1 MKFPSISLSREWKEL
16 KKFES
21 LESSVRSIV
30 FYAENKASMNHFKS
44 LIDELTESLGREICY
59 ITSNRSDPI
68 LTTKNNKIHTFY
80 VGSGTA
86 RDKLFLGLKAD
97 VLVTDMPDLETYHIK
112 RSKTHPVHYVYVF
125 HSMFSIHSY
134 LRKGALDNYDTIFC
148 VGQHHVNEIRETEKV
163 YGLKSKNLINYGYGR
178 LDTLLQERE
187 NFQRI
192 NHNTKDLIIIAPSY
206 GNNNLL
212 EKCGPGLIAIFLKL
226 NFKVMLRPHF
236 ITLRDSTKL
245 INSIKEKF
253 GKNRNFV
260 LERDIIPSD
269 SFHNSLFMISDWS
282 GISLEYAFALERPVL
297 FVDVPKKIN
306 NPDFEKIHCEIIET
320 NIRREIGY
328 VISPNELERIPEK
341 INSLLQNL
349 DKFRKKIIKIRSKT
363 VFNIGKSA
371 IMGAKHIIK
380 IADEHKEI
388 NKL

>member
-86 RDKLFLGLKAD
+86 RDKLFLSLKAD

-112 RSKTHPVHYVYVF
+112 RSKTHTVHYVYVF

-282 GISLEYAFALERPVL
+282 GISLEYAFALEQPVL

-349 DKFRKKIIKIRSKT
+349 DKFRKKIRKIRSKT

>member
-86 RDKLFLGLKAD
+86 RDKLFLSLKAD

-112 RSKTHPVHYVYVF
+112 RSKTHTVHYVYVF

-349 DKFRKKIIKIRSKT
+349 DKFRKKIRKIRSKT

>member
-86 RDKLFLGLKAD
+86 RDKLFLSLKAD

>member
-212 EKCGPGLIAIFLKL
+212 EKCGLALIEILLKL

-245 INSIKEKF
+245 IDSIKEKF

-349 DKFRKKIIKIRSKT
+349 DKFRKKIRKIRSKT

>member
-212 EKCGPGLIAIFLKL
+212 EKCGLGLIDILLKL

>member
-86 RDKLFLGLKAD
+86 RDKLFLSLKAD

-212 EKCGPGLIAIFLKL
+212 EKCGLGLIDILLKL

-236 ITLRDSTKL
+236 ITLRYSTKL
-245 INSIKEKF
+245 IDSIKEKF

-260 LERDIIPSD
+260 LESGIIPSD
-269 SFHNSLFMISDWS
+269 SFHNSLCMISDWS

-349 DKFRKKIIKIRSKT
+349 DKFRKKIRKIRSKT
-363 VFNIGKSA
+363 VYNIGKSA
-371 IMGAKHIIK
+371 IIGAKHIIK

>member
-349 DKFRKKIIKIRSKT
+349 DKFRKKIRKIRSKT

>member
-86 RDKLFLGLKAD
+86 RDKLFLSLKAD

-148 VGQHHVNEIRETEKV
+148 VGRHHVNEIRETEKV

-245 INSIKEKF
+245 IDSIKEKF

-260 LERDIIPSD
+260 LERGIIPSD
-269 SFHNSLFMISDWS
+269 SFHNSLCMVSDWS
-282 GISLEYAFALERPVL
+282 GISLEYAFALEQPVL

>member
-59 ITSNRSDPI
+59 ITSNPSDPI

-86 RDKLFLGLKAD
+86 RDKLFLSLKAD

-112 RSKTHPVHYVYVF
+112 RSKTHTVHYVYVF

-349 DKFRKKIIKIRSKT
+349 DKFRKKIRKIRSKT

>member
-112 RSKTHPVHYVYVF
+112 RSKTHTVHYVYVF

-212 EKCGPGLIAIFLKL
+212 EKCGLGLIAIFLKL

-245 INSIKEKF
+245 IDSIKEKF

-282 GISLEYAFALERPVL
+282 GISLEHAFALERPVL

>member
-59 ITSNRSDPI
+59 ITSNPSDPI

-349 DKFRKKIIKIRSKT
+349 DEFRKKIIKIRSKT

>member
-86 RDKLFLGLKAD
+86 RDKLFLSLKAD

-212 EKCGPGLIAIFLKL
+212 EKCGLGLTDILLKL

-236 ITLRDSTKL
+236 ITLRYSTKL
-245 INSIKEKF
+245 IDSIKEKF

-260 LERDIIPSD
+260 LESGIIPSD
-269 SFHNSLFMISDWS
+269 SFHNSLCMISDWS

-349 DKFRKKIIKIRSKT
+349 DKFRKKIRKIRSKT
-363 VFNIGKSA
+363 DFNICKSA

>member
-86 RDKLFLGLKAD
+86 RDKLFLSLKAD

-148 VGQHHVNEIRETEKV
+148 VGRHHVNEIRETEKV

-212 EKCGPGLIAIFLKL
+212 EKCGLGLTDILLKL

-245 INSIKEKF
+245 IDSIKEKF

-349 DKFRKKIIKIRSKT
+349 DKFRKKIRKIRSKT

>member
-112 RSKTHPVHYVYVF
+112 RSKTHTVHYVYVF

-212 EKCGPGLIAIFLKL
+212 EKCGLGLTDILLKL

-236 ITLRDSTKL
+236 ITLRYSTKL
-245 INSIKEKF
+245 IDSIKEKF

-269 SFHNSLFMISDWS
+269 SFHNSLCMISDWS

-328 VISPNELERIPEK
+328 VISPNELEVIPEK

-349 DKFRKKIIKIRSKT
+349 DKFRKKIRKIRSKT
-363 VFNIGKSA
+363 VYNIGKSA
-371 IMGAKHIIK
+371 IIGAKHIIK

>member
-59 ITSNRSDPI
+59 ITSNPSDPI

-86 RDKLFLGLKAD
+86 RDKLFLSLKAD

-212 EKCGPGLIAIFLKL
+212 EKCGPGLIDILLKL

-349 DKFRKKIIKIRSKT
+349 DKFRKKIRKIRSKT

>member
-30 FYAENKASMNHFKS
+30 FYAENMASMNHFKS

-212 EKCGPGLIAIFLKL
+212 EKCGLGLIDILLKL

-245 INSIKEKF
+245 IDSIKEKF

-349 DKFRKKIIKIRSKT
+349 DKFRKKIRKIRSKT

>member
-112 RSKTHPVHYVYVF
+112 RSKTHTVHYVYVF

-212 EKCGPGLIAIFLKL
+212 EKCGLGLIAIFLKL

-349 DKFRKKIIKIRSKT
+349 DKFRKKIRKIRSKT

>member
-1 MKFPSISLSREWKEL
+1 M
-16 KKFES
+16 
-21 LESSVRSIV
+21 
-30 FYAENKASMNHFKS
+30 
-44 LIDELTESLGREICY
+44 
-59 ITSNRSDPI
+59 
-68 LTTKNNKIHTFY
+68 
-80 VGSGTA
+80 
-86 RDKLFLGLKAD
+86 
-97 VLVTDMPDLETYHIK
+97 DMPDLQTFHIK
-112 RSKTHPVHYVYVF
+112 RSKKFPVHYVYLF

-134 LRKGALDNYDTIFC
+134 LRKGALNNYDTIFC
-148 VGQHHVNEIRETEKV
+148 VGPHHINEIRETEKV

-212 EKCGPGLIAIFLKL
+212 EKCGLGLIDILLKL

-245 INSIKEKF
+245 IDSIKEKF

-260 LERDIIPSD
+260 LESGIIPSD
-269 SFHNSLFMISDWS
+269 SFHNSLCMISDWS

-306 NPDFEKIHCEIIET
+306 NPDFEKIHCETIET
-320 NIRREIGY
+320 NIRREVGY
-328 VISPNELERIPEK
+328 VISSNELEEIPEK
-341 INSLLQNL
+341 INSLFENTG
-349 DKFRKKIIKIRSKT
+349 KFRKQIREIRSKT

-371 IMGAKHIIK
+371 IVGAKYIVK
-380 IADEHKEI
+380 IVDESKAMHK
-388 NKL
+388 L

>member
-86 RDKLFLGLKAD
+86 RDKLFLSLKAD

-148 VGQHHVNEIRETEKV
+148 VGRHHVNEIRETEKV

-212 EKCGPGLIAIFLKL
+212 EKCGLGLIDIFLKL

-245 INSIKEKF
+245 IDSIKEKF

-349 DKFRKKIIKIRSKT
+349 DKFRKKIRKIRSKT

>member
-86 RDKLFLGLKAD
+86 RDKLFLSLKAD

-112 RSKTHPVHYVYVF
+112 RSKTHTVHYVYVF

-212 EKCGPGLIAIFLKL
+212 EKCGLGLTDILLKL

-349 DKFRKKIIKIRSKT
+349 DKFRKKIRKIRSKT

>member
-59 ITSNRSDPI
+59 ITSNPSDPI

-187 NFQRI
+187 DFQRI

-212 EKCGPGLIAIFLKL
+212 EKCGPGLIDILLKL

-245 INSIKEKF
+245 IDSIKEKF

-349 DKFRKKIIKIRSKT
+349 DKFRKKIRKIRSKT

>member
-212 EKCGPGLIAIFLKL
+212 EKCGLGLTDILLKL

>member
-86 RDKLFLGLKAD
+86 RDKLFLSLKAD

-112 RSKTHPVHYVYVF
+112 RSKTHTVHYVYVF

-148 VGQHHVNEIRETEKV
+148 VGRHHVNEIRETEKV

-212 EKCGPGLIAIFLKL
+212 EKCGLGLIAIFLKL

-245 INSIKEKF
+245 IDSIKEKF

>member
-59 ITSNRSDPI
+59 ITSNPSDPI

-178 LDTLLQERE
+178 LDTLLQEKE

-212 EKCGPGLIAIFLKL
+212 EKCGLGLTDILLKL

-245 INSIKEKF
+245 IDSIKEKF

>member
-86 RDKLFLGLKAD
+86 RDKLFLSLKAD

-245 INSIKEKF
+245 IDSIKEKF

-349 DKFRKKIIKIRSKT
+349 DKFRKKIRKIRSKT

>member
-86 RDKLFLGLKAD
+86 RDKLFLSLKAD

-236 ITLRDSTKL
+236 ITLRDSAKL
-245 INSIKEKF
+245 IDSIKEKF

-349 DKFRKKIIKIRSKT
+349 DKFRKKIRKIRSKT

>member
-68 LTTKNNKIHTFY
+68 LITKNNKIHTFY

>member
-86 RDKLFLGLKAD
+86 RDKLFLSLKAD

-212 EKCGPGLIAIFLKL
+212 EKCGLGLIAIFLKL

-349 DKFRKKIIKIRSKT
+349 DKFRKKIRKIRSKT